1 MQNVLLNTQK
11 SQELYTKACELIP
24 GGVNSPVRSFKAVNL
39 TPLFISKAK
48 GAYIW
53 DADQN
58 RYLDFVCSW
67 GALIHGHIPSQVQQ
81 AIEKAVEKG
90 TSFGASHENE
100 IELAEII
107 TNHFRSIEKIRLVNS
122 GTEAVMTG
130 IRLARAYTKRNKIIK
145 FSGCYHGHS
154 DVVLSSSSSGITT
167 LGIPSSPGVTKNTAS
182 ETLTLPFND
191 LTILEIT
198 LSKFPKDIAAIIVEP
213 VVGNSGVILP
223 EPNFLRS
230 LRELCTKY
238 KCVLI
243 FDEVITGF
251 RLSFGGAQAKY
262 NISPDLTI
270 LGKIIGGGLPIGAV
284 GGKKEILD
292 QLAPLGNV
300 YQAGTL
306 SGNPISVACGIATL
320 KLLKEETYLYLENI
334 TNILCEGMEKILTDS
349 GYKFQINKAGSM
361 FSLFFT
367 ENKVYN
373 FESSKTSNKRM
384 FSVFFQNMLQTGIYL
399 APSQFEAN
407 FLSTAHKEEDIK
419 VTLNAFKDSIN
430 KLQITNNS

>member
-81 AIEKAVEKG
+81 AIEKAIEKG
-90 TSFGASHENE
+90 TSFGASHESE

-130 IRLARAYTKRNKIIK
+130 IRLARAYIKRNKIIK

-191 LTILEIT
+191 LTTLEIT

-262 NISPDLTI
+262 NITPDLTI

-284 GGKKEILD
+284 GGKKEIMD

-384 FSVFFQNMLQTGIYL
+384 FSAFFQNMLQTGIYL